1 MDKFKKETLS
11 IFENINKNN
20 PLYLILINDLIKKLN
35 NLEYK
40 TEEEEQIQLAL
51 ILLNFIK
58 GNISLIGLNINKINK
73 DLKNNIK
80 KIVVQ
85 FSDKPYCNISKE
97 INNLNSF
104 QNESI
109 LNLVKSFEIS
119 YKNEQINFIKKCY
132 KKIIFDNLQNFF
144 GKNFMINDEFLRK
157 NGWKK
162 EKNYVIINNDLD
174 NNKNISNNIDVNQA
188 INDIKFIGENT
199 IKLDKFI
206 QANLL
211 ISPIEKNYN

>member
-40 TEEEEQIQLAL
+40 NEEEEQIQLAL

-119 YKNEQINFIKKCY
+119 YKNEQINFIKKSY

>member
-40 TEEEEQIQLAL
+40 NEEEEQIQLAL

-119 YKNEQINFIKKCY
+119 YKNEQINFIKKSY

-211 ISPIEKNYN
+211 ISPIEKN

>member
-11 IFENINKNN
+11 IFDNINKNN

-58 GNISLIGLNINKINK
+58 GNISLIGLNLNKINK
-73 DLKNNIK
+73 NLKNNIK

-85 FSDKPYCNISKE
+85 FSDKIYCNLNKE
-97 INNLNSF
+97 INNLKPS

-109 LNLVKSFEIS
+109 LNLINSFEIS
-119 YKNEQINFIKKCY
+119 YLNGQINFINKSY
-132 KKIIFDNLQNFF
+132 KKIIADNLQNFF
-144 GKNFMINDEFLRK
+144 GKNFLINNEFLDK
-157 NGWKK
+157 NGWKR
-162 EKNYVIINNDLD
+162 EKNYFIIND
-174 NNKNISNNIDVNQA
+174 NSDYNKKNLNNIDVNQA

-199 IKLDKFI
+199 IKLDKII
-206 QANLL
+206 QANIL
-211 ISPIEKNYN
+211 ISPIEKIYS

>member
-109 LNLVKSFEIS
+109 LNLINSFEIS
-119 YKNEQINFIKKCY
+119 YLNGQINFINKSY
-132 KKIIFDNLQNFF
+132 KKIIADNLQNFF
-144 GKNFMINDEFLRK
+144 GKNFLINNEFLDK
-157 NGWKK
+157 NGWKR
-162 EKNYVIINNDLD
+162 EKNYFIIND
-174 NNKNISNNIDVNQA
+174 NSDYNKKNLNNIDVNQA

-199 IKLDKFI
+199 IKLDKII
-206 QANLL
+206 QANIL
-211 ISPIEKNYN
+211 ISPIEKIYS

>member
-11 IFENINKNN
+11 IFENLKNNN
-20 PLYLILINDLIKKLN
+20 PLYLFLINDLIKKLN
-35 NLEYK
+35 NVEYK
-40 TEEEEQIQLAL
+40 NEEEEQIQLAY

-58 GNISLIGLNINKINK
+58 GKISLIGLNINKINK
-73 DLKNNIK
+73 DLKNNFK

-85 FSDKPYCNISKE
+85 FSDKPYCNLSKE
-97 INNLNSF
+97 INNLNSY

-119 YKNEQINFIKKCY
+119 YKNEQINFIKKSY

-144 GKNFMINDEFLRK
+144 GKNFPINDEFLEK

-174 NNKNISNNIDVNQA
+174 YNNNITNKIDVNQA

-199 IKLDKFI
+199 IKLDKII

-211 ISPIEKNYN
+211 IPPIEKEYN

>member
-1 MDKFKKETLS
+1 MDNFKKETLS
-11 IFENINKNN
+11 ILENLTNNN

-35 NLEYK
+35 NFNYK
-40 TEEEEQIQLAL
+40 NEEEEQIQLAL

-58 GNISLIGLNINKINK
+58 GNISLIGLNINRINK

-85 FSDKPYCNISKE
+85 FSEKPYCNLSKE

-109 LNLVKSFEIS
+109 LNLVKSFEIF
-119 YKNEQINFIKKCY
+119 YKKEQINFIKKSY

-144 GKNFMINDEFLRK
+144 EKSFLIDNEFLEK

-162 EKNYVIINNDLD
+162 EKNYVIINNDSDD
-174 NNKNISNNIDVNQA
+174 NQKISNNIDVNQA

>member
-119 YKNEQINFIKKCY
+119 YKNEQINFIKKSY

>member
-119 YKNEQINFIKKCY
+119 YKNEQINFIKKSY

-211 ISPIEKNYN
+211 ISPIEKN